1 MHSIRYGSP
10 AYLRRFFIEKIKA
23 EAGFCTI
30 TGSEA
35 KHIHKVLRM
44 GRGDRLILMDNKGVR
59 FSAVI
64 ESADHRQVRV
74 ALEARLPAPAPSPI
88 KITLLQSVLKSN
100 PMDYLIQKTSELGV
114 DLIVPFFS
122 ERTVVRP
129 DKEGYMA
136 RVRHWREVARSAAK
150 QSGRITPANIYPL
163 NTFHDLADHW
173 GDGHDLKVILWEGE
187 ESRSLKGVLRSS
199 FPIKSEEGIA
209 NDNRP
214 YDEFTGMVGPEG
226 GFSEREVELAQKW
239 GFIPVSLGQRILRAE
254 TAAITMVA
262 LIQYEWGDLS
272 LS

>member
-1 MHSIRYGSP
+1 MK
-10 AYLRRFFIEKIKA
+10 RFFIEKIKP

-35 KHIHKVLRM
+35 KHIYKVLRM
-44 GRGDRLILMDNKGVR
+44 GRGDRLILMDNKGAR
-59 FSAVI
+59 FNAVI

-74 ALEARLPAPAPSPI
+74 AIEEPLPSPAPSPI
-88 KITLLQSVLKSN
+88 KITLLQSVLKST

-114 DLIVPFFS
+114 DLIVSFFS

-163 NTFHDLADHW
+163 NAFQDLADHW
-173 GDGHDLKVILWEGE
+173 GDGHALKVILWEGE
-187 ESRSLKGVLRSS
+187 ESLSLKRVVRSTLS
-199 FPIKSEEGIA
+199 PQGEEVVA
-209 NDNRP
+209 NDTPP
-214 YDEFTGMVGPEG
+214 YDEFIGMVGPEG
-226 GFSEREVELAQKW
+226 GFSEGEVELAKKW
-239 GFIPVSLGQRILRAE
+239 GFIPASLGQRILRAE

-272 LS
+272 LP

>member
-1 MHSIRYGSP
+1 M
-10 AYLRRFFIEKIKA
+10 RRFFIEKIKA
-23 EAGFCTI
+23 ETGFCTI

-44 GRGDRLILMDNKGVR
+44 GRGDRLILMDNKGAR

-74 ALEARLPAPAPSPI
+74 ALEESLPAPDPSPI
-88 KITLLQSVLKSN
+88 KIILLQSVLKSS
-100 PMDYLIQKTSELGV
+100 PMDTLIQKTSELGV

-150 QSGRITPANIYPL
+150 QSGRVTPANIYPL
-163 NTFHDLADHW
+163 NAFLDLAGHW
-173 GDGHDLKVILWEGE
+173 KEGHGLKVILWEGE
-187 ESRSLKGVLRSS
+187 ESRSLKDVIRSS
-199 FPIKSEEGIA
+199 FPIEDEEGVVRK
-209 NDNRP
+209 NCP
-214 YDEFTGMVGPEG
+214 YDEFIGMLGPEG
-226 GFSEREVELAQKW
+226 GFSEGEVELARKW
-239 GFIPVSLGQRILRAE
+239 GFTSVSLGQRILRAE
-254 TAAITMVA
+254 TAAITLVA

-272 LS
+272 LP